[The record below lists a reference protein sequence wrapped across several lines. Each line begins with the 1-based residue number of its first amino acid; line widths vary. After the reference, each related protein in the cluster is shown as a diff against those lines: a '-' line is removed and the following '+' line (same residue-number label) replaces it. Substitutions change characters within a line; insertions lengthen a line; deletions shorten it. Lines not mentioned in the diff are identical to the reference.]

1 MPFQISSVLVAA
13 EAISNWS
20 VSPRLATRS
29 FRMNSAMGER
39 QMLPKQMKRTFI
51 MVLFTPFCLKM
62 PCFARG
68 FRCFIKYSK
77 ITDSGKSVQNL
88 ASCYYLLVVTR
99 KGLLLRIF
107 LFLLHL
113 RKYFIP
119 FFLIT
124 PLIIF

>member
-51 MVLFTPFCLKM
+51 MVLFTPCFVPGCSV
-62 PCFARG
+62 FARVSG
-68 FRCFIKYSK
+68 DFVKCSE
-77 ITDSGKSVQNL
+77 ITDYGKSEQD
-88 ASCYYLLVVTR
+88 
-99 KGLLLRIF
+99 
-107 LFLLHL
+107 
-113 RKYFIP
+113 
-119 FFLIT
+119 
-124 PLIIF
+124 